1 MKIRSDR
8 LVLGVA
14 VAVVAAALAWVLFVG
29 LPRWTRPQAGPVAPA
44 AAAPESTPK
53 IRARIY
59 YMAEDGLRLEALDRE
74 VEVGEGTADQ
84 AQRLVVAQ
92 LEAPPP
98 PLLPVFPTGTV
109 VRGVYVSPEGVAY
122 VDLSGQAARAHGGGS
137 LDEIFTVYSLVNTLT
152 DNLPA
157 ITAVQ
162 ILLDGKEADTLAGH
176 VDLRRPL
183 TRNLRWAEPP
193 GAASQAQSGAGGDAA
208 APRP

>member
-1 MKIRSDR
+1 MKLKPERV
-8 LVLGVA
+8 VLGVA
-14 VAVVAAALAWVLFVG
+14 VAVAAAALAWVLFVG
-29 LPRWTRPQAGPVAPA
+29 LPRWTTPKAAPAAPA
-44 AAAPESTPK
+44 AAAPESAPK

-59 YMAEDGLRLEALDRE
+59 YMAEDGLRLQAHDRE

-84 AQRLVVAQ
+84 AHRLVVAQ
-92 LEAPPP
+92 LEAPPA
-98 PLLPVFPTGTV
+98 PLLSVFPTGTV
-109 VRGVYVSPEGVAY
+109 VRGVYVSPQGVAF

-183 TRNLRWAEPP
+183 TKNLRWAEPP
-193 GAASQAQSGAGGDAA
+193 GEAPQQPAAAAEAASS
-208 APRP
+208 RP